1 MTVIVCPKCAK
12 KHNISADAVKKK
24 LPSAK
29 SFIAKCKAC
38 HNRFPVSIDQILD
51 DEKSKK
57 VEPDRKIKNQP
68 ARKLC
73 IALSK
78 GGVGKTTTSTNLGA
92 CLALAGYKVLIVDTD
107 TQGQVSYLLGK
118 KPKSG
123 LTELLTAELEPQEI
137 LIKARENL
145 WLLAGGKSLA
155 GVKRIIDRKSFGA
168 EWTLHEAMKPFEYQ
182 YDFII
187 IDTAPGWDQLS
198 VNVFFYATEVL
209 VPVALEFMP
218 LQGLSEF
225 LKSLGSIQ
233 RYRRDVELKYI
244 LPTFMDARIKGPQE
258 IFAKLKQLYPEYIC
272 KPIRYSES
280 LSEAPSF
287 GKTIFEFAPGCNAS
301 ADYRELARKVT
312 LDDSLLL

>member
-12 KHNISADAVKKK
+12 KHNISADVVKRK

-38 HNRFPVSIDQILD
+38 HNRFPVSLNQFR
-51 DEKSKK
+51 EKEESPT

-118 KPKSG
+118 KPRSG
-123 LTELLTAELEPQEI
+123 LTELLTAELEPEEI

-168 EWTLHEAMKPFEYQ
+168 EWTLHEAMKPFEYR

-312 LDDSLLL
+312 MDDSLLL